1 LALSPDLTFVEL
13 PCIEG
18 GFVTVKSA
26 LHHPSLDR
34 PVTFVGGCEMPPLV
48 QRVRKGMKPMEI
60 ALLWSDRVS
69 IKTGLALAG
78 WLLGKGLL
86 IRAREEKA
94 QKPVRQITPIRV

>member
-1 LALSPDLTFVEL
+1 
-13 PCIEG
+13 
-18 GFVTVKSA
+18 
-26 LHHPSLDR
+26 
-34 PVTFVGGCEMPPLV
+34 
-48 QRVRKGMKPMEI
+48 MEI